1 MLGNMLTTS
10 QQTKIALVGKNIILI
25 LSIISSR
32 WLLSLV
38 LDETLSDNSNKT
50 CSIETDKLSI
60 AVLQPLVITLTGLF
74 TL

>member
-1 MLGNMLTTS
+1 MLRNILTKL
-10 QQTKIALVGKNIILI
+10 TKIALAGKNILLI

-38 LDETLSDNSNKT
+38 LDEILSDNSSKT
-50 CSIETDKLSI
+50 CSIETDKLFI